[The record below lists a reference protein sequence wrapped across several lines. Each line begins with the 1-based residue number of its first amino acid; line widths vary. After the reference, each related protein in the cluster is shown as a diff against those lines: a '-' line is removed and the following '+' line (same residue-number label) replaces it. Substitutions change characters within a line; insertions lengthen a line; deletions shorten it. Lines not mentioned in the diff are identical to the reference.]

1 MEKLKK
7 NDLRLSGLCRLKDYR
22 HSTIFNNQM
31 IMEYYAAQKQK
42 NSWGKK
48 PCDHPRLEKE
58 YYSGAFLVNYVCS
71 QCGKEFTI
79 AQKLE
84 LDKARKAIARGLP

>member
-1 MEKLKK
+1 MEYIIAQKLK
-7 NDLRLSGLCRLKDYR
+7 D
-22 HSTIFNNQM
+22 T
-31 IMEYYAAQKQK
+31 
-42 NSWGKK
+42 WGKE

-58 YYSGAFLVNYVCS
+58 YYVGAFLINYVCI

-84 LDKARKAIARGLP
+84 MDKAKKAITRTENSDFV